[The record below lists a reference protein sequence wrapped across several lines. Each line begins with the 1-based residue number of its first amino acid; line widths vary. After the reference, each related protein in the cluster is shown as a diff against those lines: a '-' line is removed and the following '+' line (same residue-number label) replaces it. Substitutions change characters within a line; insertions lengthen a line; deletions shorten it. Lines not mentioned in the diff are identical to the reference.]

1 MKSMKENQTAS
12 IKRFWWIG
20 ALGLGIVVAFV
31 LGIFFARTQS
41 SASAQDILF
50 AQHMTVH
57 HSQAVEMA
65 TTLRDRTSDEN
76 LKVLA
81 FDIMLTQQT
90 QIGMMQGWLQMWKQ
104 PAAVPIGDM
113 MQAMGMATQEQ
124 VNALNT
130 LPSPELEKEF
140 FRLMIRHHQG
150 GVAMAQQ
157 EVDKGSDPVV
167 KRLAQSIVDSQKAE
181 IAYIQGLLQRL
192 GAPPLPSATPM
203 PMNHGAMPMNDGT
216 IAP

>member
-1 MKSMKENQTAS
+1 MEPNQSSTL
-12 IKRFWWIG
+12 KRYWWIG
-20 ALGLGIVVAFV
+20 ALVIAAA
-31 LGIFFARTQS
+31 ITFAVGYFLARGQS
-41 SASAQDILF
+41 NANAQDVLF

-65 TTLRDRTSDEN
+65 TILRDRTDDDI
-76 LKVLA
+76 LKVFAL
-81 FDIMLTQQT
+81 DMMLTQQT

-104 PAAVPIGDM
+104 PAAMPMGDM

-150 GVAMAQQ
+150 GVAMAQD
-157 EVDKGSDPVV
+157 ELAKGTDPIV
-167 KRLAQSIVDSQKAE
+167 KRLAQGIVDSQQAE
-181 IAYIQGLLQRL
+181 IDYMQDLLVKL
-192 GAPPLPSATPM
+192 GEAPAPEATPVPM
-203 PMNHGAMPMNDGT
+203 DHDSMNHGTATPG
-216 IAP
+216 P